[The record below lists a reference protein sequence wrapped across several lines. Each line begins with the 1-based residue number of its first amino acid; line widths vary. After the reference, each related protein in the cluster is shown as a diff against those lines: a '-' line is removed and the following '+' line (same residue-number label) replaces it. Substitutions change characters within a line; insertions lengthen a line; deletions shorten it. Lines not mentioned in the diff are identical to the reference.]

1 MFLGLSEKV
10 STESEQGLLGI
21 AFSPGFAEDGLVFV
35 SYTELDGSSVLSRFT
50 VTGDAVDPASEK
62 KLLRVNQ
69 PYANHNGGMIAFGP
83 DGYLYYGLGDG
94 GGAGDLWI
102 GDEGQNA

>member
-21 AFSPGFAEDGLVFV
+21 AFSPGFAEDSLVFV

-69 PYANHNGGMIAFGP
+69 PHANHNGGMIAFGP